1 MFKKLLV
8 GISIVGT
15 LSTYSMAF
23 SLTDDNTCT
32 DSSVNVTEIIASTS
46 SLDNSTAMS
55 ASLLETSKNLL
66 KLSESLLSAGNNAN
80 KDYVNAMLQL
90 SQDIG
95 TMADRIGK
103 MADRI
108 LIMADNID
116 AMADKILETQ
126 QIQSNN
132 VSLTQENILAAQVN
146 FNIILNRQ
154 YL

>member
-1 MFKKLLV
+1 MLKKLLV
-8 GISIVGT
+8 GILTAGT
-15 LSTYSMAF
+15 LATYSMAF
-23 SLTDDNTCT
+23 SLIDDNTCT
-32 DSSVNVTEIIASTS
+32 DSTVNAAEIIASTS
-46 SLDNSTAMS
+46 SLDNATAMS
-55 ASLLETSKNLL
+55 ASLLDTSKNLL
-66 KLSESLLSAGNNAN
+66 KLSESLLNAGDNAN
-80 KDYVNAMLQL
+80 NDYVNAMLQL

-95 TMADRIGK
+95 TMADRIGE

-146 FNIILNRQ
+146 FNTILNR
-154 YL
+154 

>member
-1 MFKKLLV
+1 MFKKLVTGISVV
-8 GISIVGT
+8 GILAT
-15 LSTYSMAF
+15 HSMAF
-23 SLTDDNTCT
+23 SIVDDNTCT
-32 DSSVNVTEIIASTS
+32 DSTINVAEIIASSS

-66 KLSESLLSAGNNAN
+66 KLSESLLNAGDNAN

-95 TMADRIGK
+95 TMADRIGE

-126 QIQSNN
+126 RIQNNN

-146 FNIILNRQ
+146 FNTLLN
-154 YL
+154 L